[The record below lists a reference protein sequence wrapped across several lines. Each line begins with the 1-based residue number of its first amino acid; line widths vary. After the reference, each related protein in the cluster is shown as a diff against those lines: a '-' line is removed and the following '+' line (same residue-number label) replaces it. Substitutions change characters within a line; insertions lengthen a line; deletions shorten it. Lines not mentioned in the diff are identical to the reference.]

1 MKRAESPFSGRIHW
15 DLCESRLAQALDRR
29 RRNGNPVLDLTES
42 NPSRAGLAYAGESG
56 AEVLKSLASE
66 SSLLYDPCPQ
76 GLLAAREAISRY
88 YERRSASVA
97 PDELLL
103 TSSTSEAYSYL
114 FKLLCDPGDEVL
126 VPVPSY
132 PLLDFL
138 GALEAVKLLPYP
150 LRFDGAWHIDF
161 GEIERTL
168 SERTRAI
175 VAVHPNNPTG
185 SFVSEGDRK
194 RLLALSEERRLAL
207 IVDEV
212 FLDFPLSPA
221 RAHSSFAGT
230 RRGLVFVL
238 SGLSKLAAL
247 PQMKLGWIAV
257 SGESALA
264 REASLRL
271 EHIADTY
278 LSVGTPVSTAAPRF
292 LELAAGMTERIS
304 ARTRENLDSLVALAA
319 RVPSV
324 TVPPPEGGWYAV
336 LRLPALET
344 AESWALSFLENASV
358 YVHPGDLFGFGS
370 ETTIV
375 VSLLTPTET
384 FRDGVAGVLGV
395 VSNRVDSSG

>member
-1 MKRAESPFSGRIHW
+1 MKRVETPFSGRIHW
-15 DLCESRLAQALDRR
+15 ELAESRLAQALERR
-29 RRNGNPVLDLTES
+29 RRRGNRVLDLTES
-42 NPSRAGLAYAGESG
+42 NPTRAGFGYSGDAG
-56 AEVLKSLASE
+56 AEVLRSLASE
-66 SSLLYDPCPQ
+66 GSLLYDPSPL

-88 YERRSASVA
+88 YQRRSASVA
-97 PDELLL
+97 PGELLL

-126 VPVPSY
+126 MPVPGY

-138 GALEAVKLLPYP
+138 GALDAVQLAPYP

-161 GEIERTL
+161 GELEKTV

-185 SFVSEGDRK
+185 SFVSEGDRE
-194 RLLALSEERRLAL
+194 RLLVLSEERRLAL

-212 FLDFPLSPA
+212 FLDFTFSPA
-221 RAHSSFAGT
+221 PVHASFAGT

-247 PQMKLGWIAV
+247 PQMKLAWIAV

-292 LELAAGMTERIS
+292 LEMAAGMTERIS
-304 ARTRENLDSLVALAA
+304 ARTSANLASLVALAA

-324 TVPPPEGGWYAV
+324 TVAPPEGGWYAV
-336 LRLPALET
+336 VRLPAFET
-344 AESWALSFLENASV
+344 AEAWALSFLENASV

-375 VSLLTPTET
+375 VSLLTPEET

-395 VSNRVDSSG
+395 VANRVDSSR